1 MVTTQN
7 ITYDPGQF
15 SGQIV
20 YKAVSVVYQEGPDDR
35 QVVGWV
41 APPDGLRQQTEDDL
55 GGPQGEIEPGFMTEG
70 RPLTGPFPAWKPP
83 FLMP

>member
-1 MVTTQN
+1 MKSTLVMVTTQN

-35 QVVGWV
+35 
-41 APPDGLRQQTEDDL
+41 
-55 GGPQGEIEPGFMTEG
+55 
-70 RPLTGPFPAWKPP
+70 
-83 FLMP
+83 